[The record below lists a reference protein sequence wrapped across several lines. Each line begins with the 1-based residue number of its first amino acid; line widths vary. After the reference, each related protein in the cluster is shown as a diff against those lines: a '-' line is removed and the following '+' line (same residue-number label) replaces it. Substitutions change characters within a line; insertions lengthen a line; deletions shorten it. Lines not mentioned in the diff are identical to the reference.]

1 MHFVTDEMDRGP
13 VFFEHRLPLKKGVSA
28 EEIEKAVRQ
37 AEHEW
42 QPKLTN
48 MVVHGEISW
57 DGKDPAS
64 LKVPPN
70 YQHLPRPQM
79 WC

>member
-13 VFFEHRLPLKKGVSA
+13 VFFEHRLPLKKGMSA

-42 QPKLTN
+42 QPQITN

-64 LKVPPN
+64 LKVPPT
-70 YQHLPRPQM
+70 YQYLPRPKM